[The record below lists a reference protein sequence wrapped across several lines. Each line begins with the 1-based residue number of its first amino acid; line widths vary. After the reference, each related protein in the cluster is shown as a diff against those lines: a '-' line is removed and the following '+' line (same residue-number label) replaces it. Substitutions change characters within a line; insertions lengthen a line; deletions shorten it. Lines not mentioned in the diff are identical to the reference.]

1 MEQACRENITFIAIT
16 GWSTPDH
23 STIAEFISSM
33 QEEIMFLFR
42 DILLI
47 CEEMELLDGTKF
59 SLDGLKLSSNVSK
72 EWGGTKPDL
81 KKKKEKIE
89 NDQVFVK

>member
-1 MEQACRENITFIAIT
+1 ML
-16 GWSTPDH
+16 
-23 STIAEFISSM
+23 
-33 QEEIMFLFR
+33 LFR

-59 SLDGLKLSSNVSK
+59 SLDGLKLSSNASK
-72 EWGGTKPDL
+72 ERSGTKSDL

-89 NDQVFVK
+89 KWLLKNEGKQGKRGKEVQLEEGLNISWQRDKNGLKGLVKG